1 MSLALRNLRQLP
13 AHAEAIGIEPDEA
26 QGLLRVPGPDLE
38 HALRLLRLLPK
49 TVGALVDLQGAEA
62 PVHAEQEIQT
72 RQAAA
77 LEVHAHLAL
86 EGQALLLEQTGHV
99 LLP

>member
-13 AHAEAIGIEPDEA
+13 AHAEAIGVVADEA
-26 QGLLRVPGPDLE
+26 QLGVPGPDLE
-38 HALRLLRLLPK
+38 HALRLLRLPK

-62 PVHAEQEIQT
+62 PVHAEQEIQAG
-72 RQAAA
+72 QAAA

-86 EGQALLLEQTGHV
+86 EGQALLLKQAGHA

>member
-13 AHAEAIGIEPDEA
+13 AHAEAIGVVADEA
-26 QGLLRVPGPDLE
+26 QLGVPGPDLE
-38 HALRLLRLLPK
+38 HALRLLRLLAK

-62 PVHAEQEIQT
+62 PVHAEQEMA
-72 RQAAA
+72 RLAAA

-86 EGQALLLEQTGHV
+86 EGQALLLKQAGHA

>member
-13 AHAEAIGIEPDEA
+13 AHAEAIGVVADEA
-26 QGLLRVPGPDLE
+26 QLGVPGPDLE

-62 PVHAEQEIQT
+62 PVHAEQEIQAG
-72 RQAAA
+72 QAAA

-86 EGQALLLEQTGHV
+86 EGQALLLKQAGHA